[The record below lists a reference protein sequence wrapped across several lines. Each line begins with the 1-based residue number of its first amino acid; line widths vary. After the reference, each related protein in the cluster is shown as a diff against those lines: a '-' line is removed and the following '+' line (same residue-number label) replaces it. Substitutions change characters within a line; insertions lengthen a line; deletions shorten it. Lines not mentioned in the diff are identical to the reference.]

1 MNRRLATALA
11 SAALLA
17 AAALAPA
24 AATAQGQEGQA
35 PERTGRRVTKA
46 VTTSCPRH
54 PEVKAR
60 SAGKCP
66 KCRMQER
73 RQRAAQNKENAQ
85 AQQGTPANEQ

>member
-1 MNRRLATALA
+1 MNRKLTTALA

-17 AAALAPA
+17 CAALAPSPA
-24 AATAQGQEGQA
+24 AAQDGQT

-85 AQQGTPANEQ
+85 AEQGTPANEQ